1 MLVHGFVPVS
11 RANGPGRRAVLW
23 FQGCTLNCS
32 GCWNPASHPFD
43 GGSPTA
49 VNDIIQRV
57 IGLHRAG
64 DIDGL
69 TFSGGEPMQQA
80 CSVLELIEGL
90 RAAGASSLS
99 FGMFTGYT
107 LHELERGRF
116 FTFEDSPDKIATW
129 ELIRSHLDFAVM
141 GRYNRLAPV
150 TLPLRS
156 SRNQRLQLFTARYQQ
171 NDFGEPIVEVSIGQ
185 DGVTT
190 LTGFP
195 LLGIPA

>member
-32 GCWNPASHPFD
+32 GCWNPASHPFE
-43 GGSPTA
+43 GGSPTDP
-49 VNDIIQRV
+49 NDVIQRV
-57 IGLHRAG
+57 TALYRAG

-80 CSVLELIEGL
+80 CSLLKLIEGL
-90 RAAGASSLS
+90 REAGATSLS

-116 FTFEDSPDKIATW
+116 VTFEDCPDKIATW
-129 ELIRSHLDFAVM
+129 ELIRPHLDFAVM
-141 GRYNRLAPV
+141 GRYNRLTPV
-150 TLPLRS
+150 ALPLRS
-156 SRNQRLQLFTARYQQ
+156 SRNQRLQLFTTRYQQ
-171 NDFGEPIVEVSIGQ
+171 SDFGEPIVEVSIGQ
-185 DGVTT
+185 EGVTT
-190 LTGFP
+190 VTGFP
-195 LLGIPA
+195 LLGIPT